1 MYAQIRKSASS
12 IGSAWVLLPKEDRF
26 IATVSTKK
34 TENQAEHNY
43 KVQSYGTQSSTHSV
57 HNKQRYLGDF
67 SISILYNIIKRL
79 FCFFLCDQAI
89 Q

>member
-1 MYAQIRKSASS
+1 MYVQIRKSASS
-12 IGSAWVLLPKEDRF
+12 IGSAWVLLPKDHL
-26 IATVSTKK
+26 IATVSTKTK
-34 TENQAEHNY
+34 KKSGTTQLC

-57 HNKQRYLGDF
+57 HNKHRYLGDF

-79 FCFFLCDQAI
+79 FFFLRDQTI